1 MNTWDHS
8 WVRKACDTGIIKQ
21 VEESINPNYEQGDEI
36 SGHAGVTSGA
46 SGAFGELTLS
56 NAESIAIKPKVQ
68 VMSTILEPE
77 KKRRS

>member
-8 WVRKACDTGIIKQ
+8 GVRKACDTGIIKQ
-21 VEESINPNYEQGDEI
+21 VEESITPNYEQGDEI

-46 SGAFGELTLS
+46 SGAFGELTLA

-68 VMSTILEPE
+68 VVSPEPE
-77 KKRRS
+77 KKRRC

>member
-8 WVRKACDTGIIKQ
+8 GVRKACDTGIIKQ
-21 VEESINPNYEQGDEI
+21 VEESITPNYEQGDEI

-46 SGAFGELTLS
+46 SGAFGELTLA

-68 VMSTILEPE
+68 VGSPEPE
-77 KKRRS
+77 KKRRC

>member
-8 WVRKACDTGIIKQ
+8 GVRKACDTGIIKQ
-21 VEESINPNYEQGDEI
+21 VEESITPNYEQGDEI

-46 SGAFGELTLS
+46 SGAFGELILA

-68 VMSTILEPE
+68 VGSPEPE
-77 KKRRS
+77 KKRRC